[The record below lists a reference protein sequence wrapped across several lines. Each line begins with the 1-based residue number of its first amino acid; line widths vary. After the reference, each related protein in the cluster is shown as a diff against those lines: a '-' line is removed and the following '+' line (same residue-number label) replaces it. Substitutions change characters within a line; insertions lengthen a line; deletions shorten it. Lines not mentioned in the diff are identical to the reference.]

1 MATRSRIAILNKD
14 GTYSSVYCH
23 WDGAPDYNG
32 RILVDFY
39 TNEEIVKFLINQGD
53 LSSLEARVHKCAHY
67 HRRNPIKEPLKI
79 LHSRRLEDVILQAK
93 LEGSEF
99 LYLFKDGEWFCSSMG
114 LGEEFLPVEDVLTY

>member
-1 MATRSRIAILNKD
+1 MATRSRIAIQNKD
-14 GTYSSVYCH
+14 GTLWSVYCH

-53 LSSLEARVHKCAHY
+53 LSSLEAKVQKCHHY

>member
-1 MATRSRIAILNKD
+1 MATRSRIAILNEN